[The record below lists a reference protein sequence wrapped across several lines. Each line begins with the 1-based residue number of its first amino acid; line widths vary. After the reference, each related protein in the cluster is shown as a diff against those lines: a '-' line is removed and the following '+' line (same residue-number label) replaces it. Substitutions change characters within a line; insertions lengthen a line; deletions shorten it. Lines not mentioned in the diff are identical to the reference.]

1 MRRTVTLWDST
12 VSKKIVMAVTGLIL
26 VLFVIGHAF
35 GNLKVYQGPAAF
47 NEYAHGLR
55 VFGAPELSSGQVLW
69 LVRVVLIVSVVL
81 HVWAGITLNLRSARM
96 REQPYRR
103 FRFLGFSRA
112 SQTMVWGGIAIFGF
126 VTYHLL
132 DLTFG
137 ATNPG
142 FMEGNVYHNFVASFS
157 RWPVSLAYIVAMGA
171 LGLHIYHGLW
181 SMFQTMGWNNVRYNA
196 FRRPFAAA
204 LALVIVLVNISF
216 PLAVLVGIVH
226 E

>member
-1 MRRTVTLWDST
+1 
-12 VSKKIVMAVTGLIL
+12 
-26 VLFVIGHAF
+26 
-35 GNLKVYQGPAAF
+35 
-47 NEYAHGLR
+47 
-55 VFGAPELSSGQVLW
+55 
-69 LVRVVLIVSVVL
+69 VRVVLIVSVVL